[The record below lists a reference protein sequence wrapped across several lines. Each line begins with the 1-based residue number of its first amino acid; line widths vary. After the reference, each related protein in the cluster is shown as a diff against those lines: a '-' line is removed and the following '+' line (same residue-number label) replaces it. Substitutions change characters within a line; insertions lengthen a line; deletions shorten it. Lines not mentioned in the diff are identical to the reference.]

1 MLLLIL
7 NLWRYIMDG
16 FTKVGQKIKYYR
28 EEKGISI
35 ESLAK
40 LSEVSTD
47 KLRQIEVGEIVYQF
61 STLLKIASA
70 LQVEL
75 PDLLD
80 FE

>member
-1 MLLLIL
+1 MLLLIS
-7 NLWRYIMDG
+7 NLWRYIMNG
-16 FTKVGQKIKYYR
+16 FTKVGEKIKYYR
-28 EEKGISI
+28 EENGISV

-40 LSEVSTD
+40 LSEISID
-47 KLRQIEVGEIVYQF
+47 KLRQIEDGKIVYQF
-61 STLLKIASA
+61 GTLLKIASA